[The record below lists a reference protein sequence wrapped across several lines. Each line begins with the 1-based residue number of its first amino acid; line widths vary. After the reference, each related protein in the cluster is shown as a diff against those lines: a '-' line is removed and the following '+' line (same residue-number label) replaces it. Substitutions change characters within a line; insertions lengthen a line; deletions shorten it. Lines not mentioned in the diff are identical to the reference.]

1 MSATP
6 DLTSP
11 KPAEGA
17 AAPEERAA
25 APKPRGAVSF
35 VQERFKGLV
44 AEYGPLL
51 FVVYFSI
58 FGLVFVGS
66 ALAIQMG
73 FEVESAAATAGV
85 WTAAYVF
92 TKVLQPLRI
101 AATVVLTPLVAAG
114 LRRVRKQPAV
124 APDVAPDVAPAVA
137 TDSPAVAAASEPA
150 DAPESASGRQ
160 R

>member
-17 AAPEERAA
+17 AAPDESAA
-25 APKPRGAVSF
+25 APRPRGAVSF

-73 FEVESAAATAGV
+73 FKVESAAATAGV

-101 AATVVLTPLVAAG
+101 AGTVVLTPLVAAG
-114 LRRVRKQPAV
+114 LRRFRKEAAITPAV
-124 APDVAPDVAPAVA
+124 ETAI
-137 TDSPAVAAASEPA
+137 SEPV
-150 DAPESASGRQ
+150 DAPESATGRQ

>member
-6 DLTSP
+6 DLSSP

-17 AAPEERAA
+17 VAPEAGEAAPG
-25 APKPRGAVSF
+25 KPRGAVAF

-66 ALAIQMG
+66 AVAIQMG
-73 FEVESAAATAGV
+73 FEVEGAAATAGV

-101 AATVVLTPLVAAG
+101 AATIAFTPVVAAV
-114 LRRVRKQPAV
+114 LRRFRK
-124 APDVAPDVAPAVA
+124 APV
-137 TDSPAVAAASEPA
+137 VAAEPELA
-150 DAPESASGRQ
+150 AEPAPESASGRQ

>member
-1 MSATP
+1 MTATP

-17 AAPEERAA
+17 ASPGESAPPAA
-25 APKPRGAVSF
+25 AEKPRGAVAF

-73 FEVESAAATAGV
+73 FQVSSAAGTAGV
-85 WTAAYVF
+85 WGAAYLF

-101 AATVVLTPLVAAG
+101 AATIALT
-114 LRRVRKQPAV
+114 
-124 APDVAPDVAPAVA
+124 
-137 TDSPAVAAASEPA
+137 PAVAAVVRRFRKAPPGTPAASDAATAEA
-150 DAPESASGRQ
+150 ARAPESRPGR
-160 R
+160 

>member
-1 MSATP
+1 MSAMP

-11 KPAEGA
+11 KPAGGA
-17 AAPEERAA
+17 AAPEEGAA

-58 FGLVFVGS
+58 FGVVFVGS

-73 FEVESAAATAGV
+73 FKVESAAATAGV

-101 AATVVLTPLVAAG
+101 AGTVVLTPLVAAG
-114 LRRVRKQPAV
+114 LRRFRKEPAV
-124 APDVAPDVAPAVA
+124 PPAVA
-137 TDSPAVAAASEPA
+137 TEAAVSEQA
-150 DAPESASGRQ
+150 DAPESATGRQ

>member
-1 MSATP
+1 MPATP

-17 AAPEERAA
+17 ASPGESTPPAA
-25 APKPRGAVSF
+25 AEKPRGAVAF
-35 VQERFKGLV
+35 IQDRFKGLV

-58 FGLVFVGS
+58 FGVVFVGS

-73 FEVESAAATAGV
+73 FQVNSAAGTAGV
-85 WTAAYVF
+85 WGAAYVF

-101 AATVVLTPLVAAG
+101 AATIALT
-114 LRRVRKQPAV
+114 
-124 APDVAPDVAPAVA
+124 
-137 TDSPAVAAASEPA
+137 PAVAAVLRRFRKTPPASSASADASDASE
-150 DAPESASGRQ
+150 SGSGRQ
-160 R
+160 S

>member
-11 KPAEGA
+11 KPAQGMAPPE
-17 AAPEERAA
+17 AAPPADGP
-25 APKPRGAVSF
+25 APARPRGAVSF

-73 FEVESAAATAGV
+73 FEVKGAAATAGV

-101 AATVVLTPLVAAG
+101 AGTVVLTPLVAAL
-114 LRRVRKQPAV
+114 LRRFRK
-124 APDVAPDVAPAVA
+124 APAV
-137 TDSPAVAAASEPA
+137 TTEEVVDP
-150 DAPESASGRQ
+150 PESAPGRQ